1 MNPPPDNPGAPP
13 PLPQAQ
19 TRGGAGSGSSGGSGG
34 GARMVAC
41 PGCGASITLRAL
53 GQSVMVACPSCGTQ
67 IDVSRPDI
75 RLIRKYTEQT
85 RRLHIPLGAR
95 GKLRGQIYEVIG
107 AMQRSASG
115 ARWEEYLLFNPFV
128 GFRWLVFDHGHWNL
142 GQMIKDTS
150 TLRPDSGRPYQG
162 HVFRKYDQDT
172 VVVDWV
178 VGEFYWRV
186 SAGEQVQ
193 AIDYIAPPLMLSC
206 EKASGE
212 ITWTILE
219 YIEPKEVE
227 TAFHVVCPDRLSLGV
242 NQPNGANQA
251 LHSIRRLSLLAMGA
265 AFLIQMI
272 SMMLGHNAY
281 MPLGSY
287 NLIHAAS
294 DETQVYGPFTLA
306 ARRSANQVWAS
317 APLDNA
323 WVELQGSLVN
333 TATGQSFPF
342 SNAFQ
347 YYHGY
352 DSDGYWSDGSGRGN
366 AMIGSVPAGTYN
378 LVVAG
383 SSGDQS
389 GRPVKASVQ
398 IGLQHDL
405 TTWRN
410 FWIAIALILVYP
422 TYLAIRSAVYER
434 QRWSDSDYGQRHI
447 LQRQS

>member
-1 MNPPPDNPGAPP
+1 
-13 PLPQAQ
+13 
-19 TRGGAGSGSSGGSGG
+19 
-34 GARMVAC
+34 MVAC

-53 GQSVMVACPSCGTQ
+53 GQSVMVACPGCGTQ

-85 RRLHIPLGAR
+85 RRLHVPLGAR
-95 GKLRGQIYEVIG
+95 GKLRGQTYEVIG

-115 ARWEEYLLFNPFV
+115 TRWEEYLLFNPFI

-150 TLRPDSGRPYQG
+150 ALRPDIGRPYQG

-186 SAGEQVQ
+186 TAGEQVQ
-193 AIDYIAPPLMLSC
+193 STDYIAPPLMLCC
-206 EKASGE
+206 EKSGGE

-227 TAFHVVCPDRLSLGV
+227 TAFHVECPDRLSLGV
-242 NQPNGANQA
+242 NQPNSANQA
-251 LHSIRRLSLLAMGA
+251 LRSIRRLSLLAMGA
-265 AFLIQMI
+265 ALLIQLVSMI
-272 SMMLGHNAY
+272 LGHNTY
-281 MPLGSY
+281 IPLGNY
-287 NLIHAAS
+287 DLVHATG
-294 DETQVYGPFTLA
+294 DEPQVYGPFTLA

-333 TATGQSFPF
+333 TDTGQSFPF

-352 DSDGYWSDGSGRGN
+352 DSDGYWSDGSGRGS
-366 AMIGSVPAGTYN
+366 ALIGSVPAGTYN

-389 GRPVKASVQ
+389 GRSVKGSVQ
-398 IGLQHDL
+398 ISLQHDL
-405 TTWRN
+405 TPWRN
-410 FWIAIALILVYP
+410 FWIAIALILAYP
-422 TYLAIRSAVYER
+422 TYLAIRSAVSER
-434 QRWSDSDYGQRHI
+434 QRWSDSDYGQAGI
-447 LQRQS
+447 LQRRS